1 MASSSASVSPTP
13 SVTGAK
19 RGSVRSPVWNFF
31 DFNEATGNSVCRVQL
46 SDHGDKCA
54 HIIGG
59 KYPMNLKQYLRKS
72 HPNEYSRVLKIE
84 SSAKK
89 AKEEAQSRKFS
100 ISHKAGAMDSRQLTL
115 SQSVAS
121 GKHSEGSD
129 RYQQITS

>member
-19 RGSVRSPVWNFF
+19 RGSVRRSPVWNFF
-31 DFNEATGNSVCRVQL
+31 DFNEATGNSVYRVQL

-72 HPNEYSRVLKIE
+72 HPDEYSRVLEIE

-89 AKEEAQSRKFS
+89 AKEEA
-100 ISHKAGAMDSRQLTL
+100 ISPFPTKQGPWT
-115 SQSVAS
+115 VVN
-121 GKHSEGSD
+121 
-129 RYQQITS
+129 